1 MKIEKIKP
9 IPKYILKMIEKK
21 DKADYPKQDGCLR
34 FYSYLTKNDGE
45 PVKVTVAVKCRY
57 KKWYAKQ
64 VAIHGVHSKDCFVKD
79 MVFYWIYHIYNVGW
93 YDMGFYKQEKW
104 FEDGKWWKNDDK
116 LFDPFAPIINK
127 DFLSKCPEY
136 QYAAWELY
144 PYVDILKYLRLYEQY
159 PQTEYLMKLGLVDY
173 VFSKQILRKVVSDKR
188 FRKWLGKNREELAK
202 KKYYVSTLLNAY
214 SKKQSI
220 EETHAYEQAKKYLA
234 ADKDFKPIRDM
245 LNGDYRR
252 YIKYIAEQK
261 TSNRSYLDYLKAC
274 TYLGIDMS
282 EDKNRYPHDF
292 KHWHDVRADEYKT
305 AKALKDAEERAEMYA
320 RFAAV
325 ADKYLPMQYDKRGCF
340 IAVIAKSPAD
350 LISEGDAL
358 HHCVGGMG
366 YDQKFIREETLI
378 FFIRS
383 KNAPDIPLVTVEYS
397 LKRKRVLQ
405 CYGDNDTKP
414 ADEILHYVNK
424 VWLPYAN
431 RTLKQIAA

>member
-45 PVKVTVAVKCRY
+45 VVKVTVAVKCRY

-64 VAIHGVHSKDCFVKD
+64 IAVHGVHSKDCFVKD
-79 MVFYWIYHIYNVGW
+79 MVLYRIYHTYNVGW

-104 FEDGKWWKNDDK
+104 FEDGKWWENDDK

-127 DFLSKCPEY
+127 DFLARCPEY
-136 QYAAWELY
+136 KYAAWELY
-144 PYVDILKYLRLYEQY
+144 PYVDMLKYLRLYEQY
-159 PQTEYLMKLGLVDY
+159 PQTEYLMKLGLVYY
-173 VFSKQILRKVVSDKR
+173 VFSKQILRKVASDKR
-188 FRKWLGKNREELAK
+188 FCKWLGKNRTELAK
-202 KKYYVSTLLNAY
+202 RKYYVSTILNAY

-220 EETHAYEQAKKYLA
+220 KETHAYEQAKKYLTT
-234 ADKDFKPIRDM
+234 DKDFKPIREM

-274 TYLGIDMS
+274 TYLGMDMR
-282 EDKNRYPHDF
+282 EDKNRFPHDF

-305 AKALKDAEERAEMYA
+305 AKALKDAAERAELYA
-320 RFAAV
+320 KFATV
-325 ADKYLPMQYDKRGCF
+325 ADKYLPMQHNKRGCF
-340 IAVIAKSPAD
+340 IAVIARSPAD
-350 LISEGDAL
+350 LISEGEAL

-383 KNAPDIPLVTVEYS
+383 KDAPDIPLVTVEYS
-397 LKRKRVLQ
+397 LLRKRVLQ
-405 CYGDNDTKP
+405 CYADDNTKP

-431 RTLKQIAA
+431 KTLKQIAA